1 MGKLGLSLLF
11 VATMFIQLECNGSA
25 VEAGDTLSL
34 GASLTGNQTIISK
47 NGTFELGFFTPNGS
61 NWYIGIWYAQIPE
74 KTYVWVANRE
84 TPARNRTGVLKLSR
98 EGKLVL
104 FNAEGVSIWSVNTT
118 NNASRAVILD
128 SGNFLLLNNDNKSG
142 TVWQS
147 FDNPADTCLPGMV
160 FGGQQKLVSWKS
172 SSDPAPGLF
181 SLQVDP
187 SGAKQLVL
195 TWNNSVQYWASGI
208 WDGKIYS
215 GVPEI
220 ADKRLANMTVV
231 SNSSGLFQSYTL
243 IPSFKALVRFVVTKF
258 GQVQVYVF
266 DGGKYW
272 SMIWSVPRDG
282 CAVHGTCGAYGIC
295 YSNNL
300 QFCSCGE
307 GFKPVDDRAWV
318 SQDWVSSGCVR
329 QTPLNCSTD
338 GFIDIG
344 VTLPNDFASSY
355 PASSKKDCR
364 KACLRNCSCTAF
376 SFSQPSGPCQ
386 IWCGDLLNMRN
397 SAPSKSNSNV
407 FIRVGPS
414 QLSPKRK
421 TTIPVGVVLGI
432 VGALTLALGISSILI
447 WRRYQQ
453 RSMDTRADSSDSFLR
468 LFSYKELKVAT
479 RNFRSI
485 LGSGGFGS
493 VFKGCLSD
501 GRDVAV
507 KKMVASTQDEKQFR
521 AEISSLGNIQ
531 HVNLVR
537 LQGFCAEGSR
547 RLLVYDYMPNGSLS
561 SLLFTSDSKSTREVL
576 DWKTRLEI
584 ALGTARGLLYLHE
597 ECRDYIIHCDV
608 KPENILLD
616 GDLLP
621 KLADFGLAKLVGRD
635 FSRVLTTTR
644 GTRGYLA
651 PEWISGLPVTTKVD
665 VYSFG
670 MTLFE
675 IISGRRNLDLNVQ
688 DSRKFYFPTWAATQ
702 IYQGRIVNI
711 VEEGVAEEA
720 DMEEV
725 RRACAVAL
733 LCIQENEEVRP
744 SMRQVVQM
752 LEGKME
758 PQILHIPSSALRPA
772 HRSDTSSYSD
782 GNGTN

>member
-1 MGKLGLSLLF
+1 
-11 VATMFIQLECNGSA
+11 MFIQLESNGAA

-34 GASLTGNQTIISK
+34 GASLTGNQTIVSK
-47 NGTFELGFFTPNGS
+47 NGTFELGFFSPNGS

-84 TPARNRTGVLKLSR
+84 TPARNRSGVLKLSR
-98 EGKLVL
+98 EGNLVL
-104 FNAEGVSIWSVNTT
+104 FDAEGASIWSVNTT
-118 NNASRAVILD
+118 NKASRAVILD
-128 SGNFLLLNNDNKSG
+128 SGNFLILSDGNKSEIPA
-142 TVWQS
+142 WQS

-172 SSDPAPGLF
+172 SSDPALGLF

-195 TWNNSVQYWASGI
+195 TWNNSVQYWESGI

-220 ADKRLANMTVV
+220 ADKRLANMSVV

-258 GQVQVYVF
+258 GQVQVDVF

-282 CAVHGTCGAYGIC
+282 CAVYGTCGAYGIC
-295 YSNNL
+295 YSKNL

-355 PASSKKDCR
+355 PASTKKDCR

-386 IWCGDLLNMRN
+386 IWSGDLLNMRN

-407 FIRVGPS
+407 FIR
-414 QLSPKRK
+414 
-421 TTIPVGVVLGI
+421 
-432 VGALTLALGISSILI
+432 
-447 WRRYQQ
+447 Q
-453 RSMDTRADSSDSFLR
+453 RSMDRRADSSESFLR

-479 RNFRSI
+479 RNFR
-485 LGSGGFGS
+485 
-493 VFKGCLSD
+493 
-501 GRDVAV
+501 
-507 KKMVASTQDEKQFR
+507 
-521 AEISSLGNIQ
+521 
-531 HVNLVR
+531 
-537 LQGFCAEGSR
+537 
-547 RLLVYDYMPNGSLS
+547 
-561 SLLFTSDSKSTREVL
+561 
-576 DWKTRLEI
+576 
-584 ALGTARGLLYLHE
+584 
-597 ECRDYIIHCDV
+597 
-608 KPENILLD
+608 
-616 GDLLP
+616 
-621 KLADFGLAKLVGRD
+621 D
-635 FSRVLTTTR
+635 FSRVLATTR

-651 PEWISGLPVTTKVD
+651 PEWISGLPVTPKVD
-665 VYSFG
+665 VYIFG

-688 DSRKFYFPTWAATQ
+688 DSSKFYFPTWAATQ

-711 VEEGVAEEA
+711 VEEDVAEEA

-744 SMRQVVQM
+744 SMKQVVQM

-772 HRSDTSSYSD
+772 HRSHTSSYSD

>member
-1 MGKLGLSLLF
+1 
-11 VATMFIQLECNGSA
+11 MFIQLECNGSA

-561 SLLFTSDSKSTREVL
+561 SLLFTSDSKSTRE
-576 DWKTRLEI
+576 
-584 ALGTARGLLYLHE
+584 
-597 ECRDYIIHCDV
+597 
-608 KPENILLD
+608 
-616 GDLLP
+616 
-621 KLADFGLAKLVGRD
+621 
-635 FSRVLTTTR
+635 
-644 GTRGYLA
+644 
-651 PEWISGLPVTTKVD
+651 
-665 VYSFG
+665 
-670 MTLFE
+670 
-675 IISGRRNLDLNVQ
+675 
-688 DSRKFYFPTWAATQ
+688 
-702 IYQGRIVNI
+702 GRIVNI